1 MTEAGMENEQI
12 RQSEQIQHPEKM
24 QKSEQMQHSEQLQQP
39 KLMPQS
45 DQSQQ
50 PKLMPQSDQLQQPK
64 LMPQSE
70 QSQQPKQVPLSEQHV
85 ITCGGNSVND
95 DRGSSCCDKSCAEC
109 ERHKHRSKEEYR
121 SLTNRLNRIE
131 GQIRGIRQMV
141 DNERYCVDIL
151 TQVSAVQS
159 ALNAF
164 NRELLTRHIK
174 SCVTEDIRGGNEAA
188 VDELCATLQK
198 LMK

>member
-1 MTEAGMENEQI
+1 MENEQI

-24 QKSEQMQHSEQLQQP
+24 QKSEQMQHSDQLQQP

-45 DQSQQ
+45 D
-50 PKLMPQSDQLQQPK
+50 
-64 LMPQSE
+64 

-141 DNERYCVDIL
+141 DNERYCVGIER
-151 TQVSAVQS
+151 
-159 ALNAF
+159 F
-164 NRELLTRHIK
+164 
-174 SCVTEDIRGGNEAA
+174 
-188 VDELCATLQK
+188 
-198 LMK
+198 

>member
-1 MTEAGMENEQI
+1 MGYMENILNFSGANYGKFPTCFFTEDRPMENEAAAAAC
-12 RQSEQIQHPEKM
+12 SN
-24 QKSEQMQHSEQLQQP
+24 
-39 KLMPQS
+39 
-45 DQSQQ
+45 
-50 PKLMPQSDQLQQPK
+50 
-64 LMPQSE
+64 
-70 QSQQPKQVPLSEQHV
+70 
-85 ITCGGNSVND
+85 G
-95 DRGSSCCDKSCAEC
+95 CAEC

-141 DNERYCVDIL
+141 DDERYCVDIL

-174 SCVTEDIRGGNEAA
+174 SCVTEDIKNGNDAA